1 MRKSSASSEVGENS
15 DIQRIQFPCSDFLSS
30 KLGCI
35 GSLLISVIGTLLL
48 IFLMR
53 GCTG

>member
-1 MRKSSASSEVGENS
+1 MFG
-15 DIQRIQFPCSDFLSS
+15 FFSS

-35 GSLLISVIGTLLL
+35 GSVIVSVIGTLLL

-53 GCTG
+53 GCSA